1 MTENLHQCR
10 RQRFVIRQEQT
21 VGNRIIYN
29 LEKKYQ
35 FFRLSDYSRFACDM
49 RIADRCYLENK
60 TLVFYV
66 KNVLIYK
73 IPILLGCLL
82 QFTGQNIFLHVNLG
96 MHFSAL

>member
-10 RQRFVIRQEQT
+10 RQSFVIRQEQT
-21 VGNRIIYN
+21 VGNRIIIWRKN
-29 LEKKYQ
+29 IN

-60 TLVFYV
+60 TLVFYA

-73 IPILLGCLL
+73 IPILMGCLL

-96 MHFSAL
+96 MHLSAL

>member
-21 VGNRIIYN
+21 VGNRVIIWRKN
-29 LEKKYQ
+29 IN
-35 FFRLSDYSRFACDM
+35 FFRQSDYSRFACDI

-60 TLVFYV
+60 TLVFYA